1 MSEVVQG
8 TDAWFAD
15 RAGYASA
22 SRYGDIM
29 TKGRGGA
36 PSVTRQKY
44 VEHLATEILTGKPLI
59 KGGKSAAMERGNE
72 REPFARMAFE
82 AATGK
87 IVQEVGFLKHAYLKC
102 GASPDGVILGE
113 KAGLEIK
120 SPDAD
125 THLRYL
131 ELTDQPPD
139 DYEWQVH
146 GGMYVT
152 GFEKWYFVSYC
163 PDFQPELQLHIV
175 EVKRDEARL
184 SGLHSEMTR
193 FLAEVKSKV
202 DVMQERAEKIRRMIE
217 VSK

>member
-1 MSEVVQG
+1 MSDIVQG
-8 TDAWFAD
+8 SDAWFAD

-44 VEHLATEILTGKPLI
+44 IDHLATEILTGKPLV
-59 KGGKSAAMERGNE
+59 KGGKSAAMDRGVE

-82 AATGK
+82 AETGK
-87 IVQEVGFLKHAYLKC
+87 IVQEVGFMKHAFLRC
-102 GASPDGVILGE
+102 GASPDGIILGE
-113 KAGLEIK
+113 KSGLEIK

-131 ELTDQPPD
+131 DLVDQPPD
-139 DYEWQVH
+139 EYEWQVH

-152 GFEKWYFVSYC
+152 GNDRWYFVSWN
-163 PDFQPELQLHIV
+163 PDFPPELQLHIV
-175 EVKRDEARL
+175 VVKRDEKRL
-184 SGLHSEMTR
+184 SELHTEMTR
-193 FLAEVKSKV
+193 FLGEVKSKV
-202 DVMQERAEKIRRMIE
+202 DAMQGRAEKIRRIIE
-217 VSK
+217 ARK

>member
-1 MSEVVQG
+1 MPAEEIIQG
-8 TDAWFAD
+8 SDAWFAE

-44 VEHLATEILTGKPLI
+44 ADHLATEIITGKPLI

-82 AATGK
+82 AETGM
-87 IVQEVGFLKHAYLKC
+87 IVQEVGFMKHAFLRC
-102 GASPDGVILGE
+102 GASPDGLILG
-113 KAGLEIK
+113 KKSGLEIK

-131 ELTDQPPD
+131 ELVDQPPD
-139 DYEWQVH
+139 EYEWQVH

-152 GFEKWYFVSYC
+152 GYDSWYFVSYN
-163 PDFQPELQLHIV
+163 PDFPPELQLHIV
-175 EVKRDEARL
+175 EVKRDELRL
-184 SGLHSEMTR
+184 SNLHVEMTR
-193 FLAEVKSKV
+193 FLAEVKQKV
-202 DVMQERAEKIRRMIE
+202 DALQDRIKAVKAK
-217 VSK
+217 KGL